1 MNKMKI
7 LVPGAGPIIIGQ
19 AAEFDYSGSQCC
31 SSLREAG
38 HEVVLV
44 NSNPATIQNDPEMA
58 DRIYIEPLLPEVVKR
73 ILEIE
78 KPEKNGN
85 LKQTSFQANKVVRSS
100 GLSEL
105 RLDQREG

>member
-38 HEVVLV
+38 HEVV
-44 NSNPATIQNDPEMA
+44 
-58 DRIYIEPLLPEVVKR
+58 
-73 ILEIE
+73 
-78 KPEKNGN
+78 
-85 LKQTSFQANKVVRSS
+85 
-100 GLSEL
+100 
-105 RLDQREG
+105 